1 MARLLISGTHGP
13 DDPTRA
19 SLPFHIAKG
28 AKEAGYDVA
37 VVLANDGPLL
47 MKDALRE
54 SLFGVG
60 TPPLKELFQFAIEN
74 NVRVYV

>member
-1 MARLLISGTHGP
+1 MAKLLISGTHGP

-28 AKEAGYDVA
+28 AREAGYEVA

-47 MKDALRE
+47 MREAIRE

-60 TPPLKELFQFAIEN
+60 MPPLKELFQFAIEN
-74 NVRVYV
+74 NVHVYV

>member
-1 MARLLISGTHGP
+1 MARLLVSGTHGP

-37 VVLANDGPLL
+37 IVLAND
-47 MKDALRE
+47 AR
-54 SLFGVG
+54 F
-60 TPPLKELFQFAIEN
+60 
-74 NVRVYV
+74 